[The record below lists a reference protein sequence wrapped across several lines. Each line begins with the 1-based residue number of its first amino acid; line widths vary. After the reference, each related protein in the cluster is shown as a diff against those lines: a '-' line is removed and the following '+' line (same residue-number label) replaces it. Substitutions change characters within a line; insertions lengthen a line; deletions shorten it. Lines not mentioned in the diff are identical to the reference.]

1 MKTVFA
7 GAAALLLAAPASA
20 AFFVNY
26 EGPGVQNTTAL
37 FTTSGVET
45 FEGQATGSAASFM
58 TDFGTGG
65 VIQATYTGGRID
77 NANQY
82 GSAGGTGNNV
92 VTFSNL
98 APIEISFTTTLE
110 GGLTY
115 FGYWLSALDAGNRI
129 EFFTGGSGGT
139 LLASITPGDVTGNIG
154 NCPTPYCGNPNP
166 PFTGRN
172 GGEPYAFLNVYFT
185 GGDNFDFI
193 RIYQV
198 GGGGYESDNHTV
210 GFFTRPGGVIPEPAT
225 WAMMIMGFG
234 LVGMAARR
242 RATPATALA

>member
-1 MKTVFA
+1 MKSILA
-7 GAAALLLAAPASA
+7 GATALLFAVPASA
-20 AFFVNY
+20 GYFVNY
-26 EGPGVQNTTAL
+26 EGPGVQTTTAL

-45 FEGQATGSAASFM
+45 FESHATGSPANFS
-58 TDFGTGG
+58 TDFGTAG
-65 VIQATYTGGRID
+65 VINATYSGGRID
-77 NANQY
+77 PANQY
-82 GSAGGTGNNV
+82 GSSGGTGNNV

-98 APIEISFTTTLE
+98 DPIDISFTTTLE

-129 EFFTGGSGGT
+129 EFYTGGSAGT
-139 LLASITPGDVTGNIG
+139 LLAAITPGDVTGNIG
-154 NCPTPYCGNPNP
+154 NCPTSYCGNPNP
-166 PFTGRN
+166 PFLGQN

-185 GGDNFDFI
+185 GGDNYDFI

-225 WAMMIMGFG
+225 WAMMIAGFG
-234 LVGMAARR
+234 LVGAAARR
-242 RATPATALA
+242 RNRMVSTLA

>member
-1 MKTVFA
+1 MKSILA

-20 AFFVNY
+20 GFFINY

-37 FTTSGVET
+37 FTTFGVET
-45 FEGQATGSAASFM
+45 FEGRPTGSPANFT

-65 VIQATYTGGRID
+65 VISATYTGGRID
-77 NANQY
+77 PANQF

-98 APIEISFTTTLE
+98 DPIEISFTTTLE

-115 FGYWLSALDAGNRI
+115 FGYWLSALDAGNRL
-129 EFFTGGSGGT
+129 EFYSGGAGGT
-139 LLASITPGDVTGNIG
+139 LLASITPGLVTGDIG
-154 NCPTPYCGNPNP
+154 NCPTAYCGNPNP
-166 PFTGRN
+166 PFLGN
-172 GGEPYAFLNVYFT
+172 NSDEPYAFLNVYFT
-185 GGDNFDFI
+185 GGDNYDFV
-193 RIYQV
+193 RIFQV

-225 WAMMIMGFG
+225 WAMLITGFG

-242 RATPATALA
+242 RRTPASTLA